1 MLKVSRRLMIQVI
14 IVSDFI
20 LTEAIMKFKCDDC
33 EKEYARIDGLK
44 RHREEKHAVPV
55 THPPPVKRRRVDQG
69 GEEEGSDEEGM
80 LETSEMS
87 SIIPQLHSCDFMK

>member
-1 MLKVSRRLMIQVI
+1 MIKVI

-20 LTEAIMKFKCDDC
+20 LTEEDIMKFKCDDC

-55 THPPPVKRRRVDQG
+55 THPPPVKRRRVDQ
-69 GEEEGSDEEGM
+69 EEGSDEEGM

>member
-1 MLKVSRRLMIQVI
+1 MIKVI

-33 EKEYARIDGLK
+33 NKEYSRVDNLK

-55 THPPPVKRRRVDQG
+55 TLPPVKRRRVDQG
-69 GEEEGSDEEGM
+69 EEEGGDHEGM